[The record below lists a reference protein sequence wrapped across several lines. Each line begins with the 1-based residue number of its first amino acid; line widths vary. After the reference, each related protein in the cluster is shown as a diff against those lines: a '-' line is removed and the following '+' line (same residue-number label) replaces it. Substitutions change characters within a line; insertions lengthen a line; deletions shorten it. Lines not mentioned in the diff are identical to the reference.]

1 MSFLARACIVERAR
15 RAGCADISKNFDSVA
30 HPRSVQSNSNGRG
43 RPRRA
48 LSRFVAMAR
57 RAGRLRVAHAR
68 PCAFERIRRRMRGRR
83 VKGRRAC
90 PGCGRRSGR
99 GGATIG
105 APWIAERGMC
115 RFCMRRAGGGFKPR
129 RVPPCAARRARRLG
143 AMRAAWALAR
153 AISRSRMK
161 RFRAGAALRVCGA
174 GSIFSASE
182 ATWRRP
188 SSR

>member
-1 MSFLARACIVERAR
+1 
-15 RAGCADISKNFDSVA
+15 
-30 HPRSVQSNSNGRG
+30 
-43 RPRRA
+43 
-48 LSRFVAMAR
+48 
-57 RAGRLRVAHAR
+57 
-68 PCAFERIRRRMRGRR
+68 MR
-83 VKGRRAC
+83 
-90 PGCGRRSGR
+90 
-99 GGATIG
+99 
-105 APWIAERGMC
+105 

-129 RVPPCAARRARRLG
+129 RVPPAVRVGSAARRLG

>member
-188 SSR
+188 SSQ